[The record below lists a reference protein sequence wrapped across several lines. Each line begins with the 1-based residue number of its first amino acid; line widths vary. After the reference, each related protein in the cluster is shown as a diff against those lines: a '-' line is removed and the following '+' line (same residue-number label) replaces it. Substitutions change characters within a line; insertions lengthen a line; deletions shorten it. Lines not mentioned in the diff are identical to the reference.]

1 MDVESSTSPSKK
13 RSSSPPA
20 ASSATKRV
28 RVALP
33 EAQLTVLN
41 GNMQDLSKRLF
52 WQGRMGMAVDDKSQW
67 QDLFSDVLIRIT
79 RELAVTS
86 MKDSVISPKHEQAD
100 DIVKN
105 FNDGE
110 LEEWKVAVRKGV
122 EENDWTDLI
131 GHRMYILDHRMVGS
145 YSIITTAK
153 LKKTRPTLGVPIKQR
168 MAHFFLS
175 CFTVILT
182 SSLSYAILEDG
193 MSVLT
198 I

>member
-1 MDVESSTSPSKK
+1 M
-13 RSSSPPA
+13 
-20 ASSATKRV
+20 
-28 RVALP
+28 
-33 EAQLTVLN
+33 LN